1 MPPQPPQAPPNPP
14 TPPAPSAENVP
25 QWLRTTAGWSWRF
38 VALVAA
44 VSLLI
49 YALVHVQLV
58 FVAVFLGLVLTSV
71 LKPVVELY
79 DRVMPRGLAVGAALA
94 SAAIVLAGL
103 LTYVIASVAGQWDAL
118 ADEFSSGIDQIVGW
132 LQGAPL
138 GFDVSAAQISDA
150 VETGRQW
157 IADNSAH
164 LAGRVVESAGAVVEA
179 FAVLALAVFCS
190 VFFLLQGSQLWRWFV
205 DQLPARHR
213 RRWDD
218 AAAAGWYSFSGY
230 ARGTLIIALTNGMLA
245 GTFLAILGIP
255 LAAPLAVLV
264 FIGTFIP
271 LIGAPT
277 AMVIAGV
284 VALAADGPIK
294 ALIVILGVALI
305 GQIEG
310 HLLQPLIMGKQVALH
325 PVVIAVGVASGTV
338 LAGVVG
344 AIIAV
349 PVIAVVWT
357 VYATL
362 RPRGPAAEEVVDVL
376 EEEQVVDDDDGAAAP
391 Q

>member
-1 MPPQPPQAPPNPP
+1 
-14 TPPAPSAENVP
+14 
-25 QWLRTTAGWSWRF
+25 
-38 VALVAA
+38 VALVIA
-44 VSLLI
+44 VSLMV
-49 YALVHVQLV
+49 YAVVAVQLV
-58 FVAVFLGLVLTSV
+58 FVAVFLALVLTAV

-79 DRVMPRGLAVGAALA
+79 DRVMPRGLAVGA
-94 SAAIVLAGL
+94 GL
-103 LTYVIASVAGQWDAL
+103 LTAVIVFGGLVTYVVASVAGQWEAL
-118 ADEFSSGIDQIVGW
+118 ADEFSMGVDQIGGW
-132 LQGAPL
+132 LRSAPL
-138 GFDVSAAQISDA
+138 GIDISAAQISDFVQA
-150 VETGRQW
+150 GRQW
-157 IADNSAH
+157 IADNSAD
-164 LAGRVVESAGAVVEA
+164 LASTAVESAGAVAEA

-213 RRWDD
+213 DRWND

-230 ARGTLIIALTNGMLA
+230 ARGTLIIALTNGMFA

-255 LAAPLAVLV
+255 LAAPLAVLL

-284 VALAADGPIK
+284 VALAADGPVK

-325 PVVIAVGVASGTV
+325 PIVIAVGVAAGTV
-338 LAGVVG
+338 LAGILG
-344 AIIAV
+344 AIVAV
-349 PVIAVVWT
+349 PVIAVTWT

-362 RPRGPAAEEVVDVL
+362 RPRSAAAEEVVGLL
-376 EEEQVVDDDDGAAAP
+376 EQEQVVDDDVGAAPPGA
-391 Q
+391 

>member
-1 MPPQPPQAPPNPP
+1 MPEVRP
-14 TPPAPSAENVP
+14 TENVP

-38 VALVAA
+38 VALVIA
-44 VSLLI
+44 VSLMV
-49 YALVHVQLV
+49 YAVVAVQLV
-58 FVAVFLGLVLTSV
+58 FVAVFLALVLTAV

-79 DRVMPRGLAVGAALA
+79 DRVMPRGLAVGA
-94 SAAIVLAGL
+94 GL
-103 LTYVIASVAGQWDAL
+103 LTAVIVFGGLVTYVVASVAGQWEAL
-118 ADEFSSGIDQIVGW
+118 ADEFSMGVDQIVGW
-132 LQGAPL
+132 LRSAPL
-138 GFDVSAAQISDA
+138 GIDISAAQISDFVQA
-150 VETGRQW
+150 GRQW
-157 IADNSAH
+157 IADNSAD
-164 LAGRVVESAGAVVEA
+164 LASTAVESAGAVAEA

-213 RRWDD
+213 DRWND

-284 VALAADGPIK
+284 VALAADGPVK

-325 PVVIAVGVASGTV
+325 PIVIAVGVAAGTV
-338 LAGVVG
+338 LAGILG
-344 AIIAV
+344 AIVAV
-349 PVIAVVWT
+349 PVIAVTWT

-362 RPRGPAAEEVVDVL
+362 RPRSAAAEEVVGLL
-376 EEEQVVDDDDGAAAP
+376 EQEQVVDDDVGAAPPGA
-391 Q
+391 

>member
-1 MPPQPPQAPPNPP
+1 VPEVRP
-14 TPPAPSAENVP
+14 TENVP

-38 VALVAA
+38 VALVIA
-44 VSLLI
+44 VSLMV
-49 YALVHVQLV
+49 YAVVAVQLV
-58 FVAVFLGLVLTSV
+58 FVAVFLALVLTAV

-79 DRVMPRGLAVGAALA
+79 DRVMPRGLAVGA
-94 SAAIVLAGL
+94 GL
-103 LTYVIASVAGQWDAL
+103 LTAVIVFGGLVTYVVASVAGQWEAL
-118 ADEFSSGIDQIVGW
+118 ADEFSMGVDQIVGW
-132 LQGAPL
+132 LRSAPL
-138 GFDVSAAQISDA
+138 GIDISAAQISDFVQA
-150 VETGRQW
+150 GRQW
-157 IADNSAH
+157 IADNSAD
-164 LAGRVVESAGAVVEA
+164 LASTAVESAGAVAEA

-213 RRWDD
+213 DRWND

-284 VALAADGPIK
+284 VALAADGPVK

-325 PVVIAVGVASGTV
+325 PIVIAVGVAAGTV
-338 LAGVVG
+338 LAGILG
-344 AIIAV
+344 AIVAV
-349 PVIAVVWT
+349 PVIAVTWT

-362 RPRGPAAEEVVDVL
+362 RPRSAAAEEVVGLL
-376 EEEQVVDDDDGAAAP
+376 EQEQVVDDDVGAAPPGA
-391 Q
+391 

>member
-1 MPPQPPQAPPNPP
+1 MADVQP
-14 TPPAPSAENVP
+14 TENVP

-38 VALVAA
+38 VALVVA
-44 VSLLI
+44 VSLLV

-58 FVAVFLGLVLTSV
+58 FVAVFLALVLTSV

-79 DRVMPRGLAVGAALA
+79 DRVMPRGLAVGLALL
-94 SAAIVLAGL
+94 SAFVVFGGL
-103 LTYVIASVAGQWDAL
+103 VAYVVASVAGQWDAL
-118 ADEFSSGIDQIVGW
+118 ADQFSDGIDQIVGW
-132 LQGAPL
+132 LQSAPL
-138 GFDVSAAQISDA
+138 GIDISAAQISDA
-150 VETGRQW
+150 VDAGRQW
-157 IADNSAH
+157 ISDNSAN
-164 LAGRVVESAGAVVEA
+164 LASTAVESVGTVAEI
-179 FAVLALAVFCS
+179 LAVFALGIFCS
-190 VFFLLQGSQLWRWFV
+190 VFFLMSGKSLWRWFV
-205 DQLPARHR
+205 QQVPAKHR
-213 RRWDD
+213 CRWND
-218 AAAAGWYSFSGY
+218 AASAGWYSFSGY
-230 ARGTLIIALTNGMLA
+230 ARGTVIIALTNGMLA

-255 LAAPLAVLV
+255 LAAPLAVLG

-271 LIGAPT
+271 LIGAPS

-284 VALAADGPIK
+284 VALAAEGPIK

-325 PVVIAVGVASGTV
+325 PVVIAVAVASGTI

-349 PVIAVVWT
+349 PVIAVTWT

-362 RPRGPAAEEVVDVL
+362 RPDTAATDDVSDML
-376 EEEQVVDDDDGAAAP
+376 EEEQVVDADDAGSVAAD
-391 Q
+391 